1 MKKPRPR
8 SVGIHKV
15 DAIFLV
21 LLGLKLSGQIDWTW
35 WWVLSPYWIAPTFNL
50 AVSLWNF
57 FRSPESLSKKVREP
71 DPVKRSWALRTS
83 DGLFLLFFVLKWT
96 GHLSWSWLWVL
107 SPLWIGKP
115 LGFLTIHAVAAKK
128 RRRWKKTVLDLIGST
143 VILVTA
149 ILIPLRLDGHIS
161 SWWWVAGG
169 SAFSLVIAL
178 VAGMG
183 YWLLFDTLEEDR
195 KLMQKIRDAR
205 AGSTRRT
212 TASTG

>member
-21 LLGLKLSGQIDWTW
+21 FLGLKLSGQVDWTW
-35 WWVLSPYWIAPTFNL
+35 WWVFSPYWIASAIGL
-50 AVSLWNF
+50 AVSLWNL

-71 DPVKRSWALRTS
+71 NPVKRSWALRTS
-83 DGLFLLFFVLKWT
+83 DALFILFFVPKWT

-115 LGFLTIHAVAAKK
+115 LGFLTIHARPAKK
-128 RRRWKKTVLDLIGST
+128 SRRWKKIVEDLMSD
-143 VILVTA
+143 TA
-149 ILIPLRLDGHIS
+149 ILVAAILVPLRLDGDIS
-161 SWWWVAGG
+161 SWWWVVGG

-183 YWLLFDTLEEDR
+183 YWLFFHKLEEDR
-195 KLMQKIRDAR
+195 RLIQKIRAAR
-205 AGSTRRT
+205 AGSTRRPR
-212 TASTG
+212 ASTR